1 MLLKSI
7 SSSSPMLLAL
17 NLIFWFH
24 LHYHH
29 QKIDVITTV
38 FSALS
43 TSENDLDLY
52 LFSFWNSIS
61 GLAVLKWEI
70 SGSQL
75 CCFKKKY
82 LCLVEVSGDGGGGGG
97 GGGDE
102 VDVAAPAAAAVAVAV
117 ANEYEYELEYES
129 MLRQE
134 MIFKNSAHLVK
145 VVLCSSLFTREQ
157 ASRDPE
163 NYFNIRML
171 LRWLMVH
178 KSCISL
184 EQVVENT
191 TLIDPIY
198 DIGEHLTTIHLSCRC
213 LYQGSTSPGGFPN
226 SWNGASYCTSDLAV
240 LKNSEIHLWDRGFDE
255 NRNQVHHITQLLSNF
270 LAIIKENESLVLQV
284 WGPKE
289 GPYEFKHQR
298 KLVFLEHTLSIFNR

>member
-1 MLLKSI
+1 MI
-7 SSSSPMLLAL
+7 WIC
-17 NLIFWFH
+17 IFF
-24 LHYHH
+24 LFGTPS
-29 QKIDVITTV
+29 QLDSREVEGDDNNVEDESEEFRLRLT
-38 FSALS
+38 FSAAPS
-43 TSENDLDLY
+43 AHNQDGGIEDLFLDY
-52 LFSFWNSIS
+52 NVTDSIF
-61 GLAVLKWEI
+61 AKVY
-70 SGSQL
+70 
-75 CCFKKKY
+75 KK
-82 LCLVEVSGDGGGGGG
+82 EVSGDGGGGGG

-255 NRNQVHHITQLLSNF
+255 NRNQV
-270 LAIIKENESLVLQV
+270 

>member
-61 GLAVLKWEI
+61 GLALDSRE
-70 SGSQL
+70 
-75 CCFKKKY
+75 
-82 LCLVEVSGDGGGGGG
+82 VEGDDNNVE
-97 GGGDE
+97 DE
-102 VDVAAPAAAAVAVAV
+102 S
-117 ANEYEYELEYES
+117 EES

-198 DIGEHLTTIHLSCRC
+198 VHSCLDIGEHLTTIHLSCRC

-255 NRNQVHHITQLLSNF
+255 NRNQ
-270 LAIIKENESLVLQV
+270 KMKV
-284 WGPKE
+284 WYYRFGD
-289 GPYEFKHQR
+289 QR
-298 KLVFLEHTLSIFNR
+298 KARTSSSINENLSSLNILYQSSIDRPIQGSLILQD